1 MSNALFSL
9 ADLSADKSDRQKI
22 CVGRHVCS
30 INRRITVAALSMSLF
45 MSADVFLVS
54 VDEFGP
60 TDRPDKF
67 SLADTKKNVGRQS
80 ANMNSLVD
88 KAATYNA
95 NLWADMSTYNFCRS
109 DLF

>member
-67 SLADTKKNVGRQS
+67 SLADTKKKRWPTVGQHEQS
-80 ANMNSLVD
+80 
-88 KAATYNA
+88 
-95 NLWADMSTYNFCRS
+95 RR
-109 DLF
+109 